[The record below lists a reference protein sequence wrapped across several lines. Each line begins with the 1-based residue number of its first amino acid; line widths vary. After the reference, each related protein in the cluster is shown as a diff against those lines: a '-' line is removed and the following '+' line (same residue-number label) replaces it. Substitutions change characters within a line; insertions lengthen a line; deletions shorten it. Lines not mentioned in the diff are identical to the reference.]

1 MKLSMKSHTVL
12 LVGKN
17 ADLLE
22 NGLVEFLVRRI
33 ENIETGEEEGV
44 TQAYLQFFTISLRSL
59 LAALVIAEGVVSV
72 GQRRNA

>member
-1 MKLSMKSHTVL
+1 MKSHTVL

>member
-1 MKLSMKSHTVL
+1 MKLFMKSHTVL

-17 ADLLE
+17 ADLLSF
-22 NGLVEFLVRRI
+22 LYVELKILKLGKKR
-33 ENIETGEEEGV
+33 GV
-44 TQAYLQFFTISLRSL
+44 SQAYLQFFTISLRSL